1 MKRLDQ
7 NMRNVLNKYSQQA
20 VLNLLKPFCLESNKI
35 HSDEIILF
43 ELEFASRLFRDVG
56 KSLFNYL

>member
-1 MKRLDQ
+1 
-7 NMRNVLNKYSQQA
+7 MRNVLNKYSQQA